1 MSECAII
8 VPCYNE
14 ARRLDLEQFSRFI
27 EQHPE
32 FLFLFVN
39 DGSSDNTGKLLKKFC
54 SNHPNSSLLELK
66 KNCGKA
72 EAVRAG
78 MLYAKEFPVSFI
90 GFCDADLATPLD
102 EFCGMLALAQE
113 NTLFISGCRIMRL
126 GSIIV
131 RKTSR
136 HLIGRVFATVA
147 SWHTDLPIYDTQCG
161 AKIYHIRTVE
171 KAFQRPFVT
180 KWFFDV
186 ELLRR
191 LISVYGRE
199 QVIDNSV
206 EYPLHCWIE
215 KSGSKLRLFDVLSDP
230 LHMKS
235 RQV

>member
-1 MSECAII
+1 MRKCTII

-14 ARRLDLEQFSRFI
+14 AERLDLDQFSCFMK
-27 EQHPE
+27 QHPE
-32 FLFLFVN
+32 FFFLFVN
-39 DGSSDNTGKLLKKFC
+39 DGSSDNTGELLKKFC
-54 SNHPNSSLLELK
+54 SNHAGADLLELK

-78 MLYAKEFPVSFI
+78 MLHAKEFPVTFI
-90 GFCDADLATPLD
+90 GFYDADLATPLE
-102 EFCGMLALAQE
+102 EFCEMLALARE

-126 GSIIV
+126 GSTIV

-136 HLIGRVFATVA
+136 HLLGRVFATAA
-147 SWHTDLPIYDTQCG
+147 SWHTDLPVYDTQCG
-161 AKIYHIRTVE
+161 AKIYHIRTIE

-186 ELLRR
+186 EILRR

-199 QVIDNSV
+199 QLIDNSV

-215 KSGSKLRLFDVLSDP
+215 KSGSKLRLFAILSDFIR
-230 LHMKS
+230 LLTT
-235 RQV
+235 RD